1 MEKLNIQ
8 TEIYYVAKLMEIME
22 NPNILEVKDE
32 KITLKSYF
40 TSLPS
45 FEKRPFVNKICDLC
59 EVSEATAYNWISGRN
74 KPVKA
79 SYYRILSEITG
90 IEEKSLFAN

>member
-1 MEKLNIQ
+1 MIN
-8 TEIYYVAKLMEIME
+8 TSTF
-22 NPNILEVKDE
+22 EVKDK

-40 TSLPS
+40 DSLAPS
-45 FEKRPFVNKICDLC
+45 EKRPFIRKICDLC
-59 EVSEATAYNWISGRN
+59 EVSEITPYNWISGRN
-74 KPVKA
+74 KPVKS